1 MSASNRIAR
10 RLAVEALEDRTVPS
24 QYEVWAID
32 RSNTRDENGNGLVAD
47 PVDSG
52 GTVYVYDG
60 DRMRGRRAANATPE
74 VIDLGGAAREL
85 AVAQTGTPA
94 IRPHMHFFN
103 TARTHAVIAYVSS
116 GHVLFLGAATRT
128 PVKMIDVGVQAHAA
142 FPAPDDSY
150 VIVANQN
157 GKMLHRIWTDYATN
171 TFTLDPVALDL
182 AVGTTPSG
190 APRQDPVLRPDTA
203 PICGIIEPTSRLA
216 FVTLRGGGLF
226 VVDAS
231 GPELR
236 IVNEYDRATIHP
248 DGCGGVIAG
257 DKLYINSGG
266 PGESDLYAF
275 RLSQFDTTPDAP
287 NTPARALVYS
297 QDGPPATTQVD
308 SHGGTLV
315 GHGRYLW
322 VADRWANKIVVVDTK
337 TDRVVNEMAVAG
349 ELSADPAPDLLAAS
363 PDGNRVYATFRGP
376 VPLTANNPAFNNAV
390 GSTPLGRRL
399 PGDQGRPRRPADR
412 RRPDH
417 PRGRRRGAGRPAQPR
432 RPGGA
437 APPPRRP
444 VGQVA
449 RRDRAAAI
457 GPGSPDGST
466 PSRAHGQA
474 GSGHVCRRTTAQ
486 ELRGHDRAGRRVPSG
501 GEGDGVR
508 RRSRAQRELVRARR
522 PVARLTGTAPN
533 IPGGCDAV
541 GGSPVQS
548 RLSPREHPGRA
559 GVFASRRPPC
569 TVPVRRTCCGVRAC
583 SASAASTAS
592 TWASR

>member
-1 MSASNRIAR
+1 
-10 RLAVEALEDRTVPS
+10 
-24 QYEVWAID
+24 
-32 RSNTRDENGNGLVAD
+32 
-47 PVDSG
+47 
-52 GTVYVYDG
+52 
-60 DRMRGRRAANATPE
+60 
-74 VIDLGGAAREL
+74 
-85 AVAQTGTPA
+85 
-94 IRPHMHFFN
+94 MHFFN
-103 TARTHAVIAYVSS
+103 TARTHAVIAYVTS
-116 GHVLFLGAATRT
+116 GHVLFMDAATRT
-128 PVKMIDVGVQAHAA
+128 PIRMIDVGVQAHAA

-157 GKMLHRIWTDYATN
+157 GKMLHRIWTDYKTN
-171 TFTLDPVALDL
+171 TFTLDPVALNL

-236 IVNEYDRATIHP
+236 IVNEYDKDTIHR

-297 QDGPPATTQVD
+297 QDGPPATTHVD

-315 GHGRYLW
+315 GNGRYLW

-337 TDRVVNEMAVAG
+337 TDRVVNEIAVAG

-390 GSTPLGRRL
+390 GATPGVGVLRVTKGGRDGRL
-399 PGDQGRPRRPADR
+399 IAVAPITHVVSGVERADPHSLAVREVPRR
-412 RRPDH
+412 H
-417 PRGRRRGAGRPAQPR
+417 HGGRSAKSLVGIAPLQSAQEVVTAPLLTAPTVREARDRPAVEPLLGAYVDTTEQEGEFLPAER
-432 RPGGA
+432 GTEYGVDLVPNGGWS
-437 APPPRRP
+437 
-444 VGQVA
+444 
-449 RRDRAAAI
+449 
-457 GPGSPDGST
+457 GPDILLPD
-466 PSRAHGQA
+466 
-474 GSGHVCRRTTAQ
+474 
-486 ELRGHDRAGRRVPSG
+486 
-501 GEGDGVR
+501 
-508 RRSRAQRELVRARR
+508 
-522 PVARLTGTAPN
+522 
-533 IPGGCDAV
+533 
-541 GGSPVQS
+541 
-548 RLSPREHPGRA
+548 
-559 GVFASRRPPC
+559 
-569 TVPVRRTCCGVRAC
+569 
-583 SASAASTAS
+583 
-592 TWASR
+592 